1 MLKEKLQ
8 KASKKALRVVK
19 RTPAAS
25 AMMAVAMGA
34 AALSSCTYDVERY
47 SDSLGRAYTKERK
60 GIHIDNV
67 VGGNRSGWFGINN
80 GVGGILGGVPMFS
93 GSSGGW
99 GSNSVWVAPGG
110 SGAVKL
116 VPGDKGAFVN
126 SRGQPVIVGP
136 RMLSAD
142 AKDMVT
148 RKDADGNEWKVA
160 KGTKLPK
167 TFKVVVT
174 EDKTIPVPAAQ
185 YDQITAA
192 LNKGELNFVV
202 DANGQYGLAP
212 KEAVKDFKTGTLTFE
227 QAAKM
232 AQGKTAPKPQGKG
245 SR

>member
-8 KASKKALRVVK
+8 KATKKALHVVK

-25 AMMAVAMGA
+25 AMMAAAMA
-34 AALSSCTYDVERY
+34 ATALSSCSYDNYV
-47 SDSLGRAYTKERK
+47 DSAGRAYTRRSFNLNN
-60 GIHIDNV
+60 IS
-67 VGGNRSGWFGINN
+67 GGNGSGWLDIN
-80 GVGGILGGVPMFS
+80 GGGGGGIWGGAPMFS
-93 GSSGGW
+93 GNGYRGGW
-99 GSNSVWVAPGG
+99 GSNSAWVFPAGG
-110 SGAVKL
+110 GATKI
-116 VPGDKGAFVN
+116 VPGDRGVYVN
-126 SRGQPVIVGP
+126 KYGQTVTVGS

-227 QAAKM
+227 QVAKM
-232 AQGKTAPKPQGKG
+232 AQGKTASKPQGKG

>member
-8 KASKKALRVVK
+8 KATKKALHVVK

-25 AMMAVAMGA
+25 AMMAAAMA
-34 AALSSCTYDVERY
+34 ATALSSCSYDSY
-47 SDSLGRAYTKERK
+47 IDSAGRAYTRK
-60 GIHIDNV
+60 SFNLNNIS
-67 VGGNRSGWFGINN
+67 GGNRSGWLDIN
-80 GVGGILGGVPMFS
+80 GGGGLIGGVPMFS
-93 GSSGGW
+93 GSRGGW

-116 VPGDKGAFVN
+116 VPGDRGAFVN

-227 QAAKM
+227 QVAKM